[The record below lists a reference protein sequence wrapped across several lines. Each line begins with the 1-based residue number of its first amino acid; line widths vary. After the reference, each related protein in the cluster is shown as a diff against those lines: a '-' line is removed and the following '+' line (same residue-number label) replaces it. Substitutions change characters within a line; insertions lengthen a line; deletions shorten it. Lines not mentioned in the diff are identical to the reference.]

1 MVAENQEP
9 DGTSCVSTADF
20 PRAVCANEEAYAMW
34 IQLFTVVLTIAL
46 GFGLG
51 ALALESY
58 EEAKPVRNLRQ
69 LM

>member
-1 MVAENQEP
+1 
-9 DGTSCVSTADF
+9 
-20 PRAVCANEEAYAMW
+20 MW

-58 EEAKPVRNLRQ
+58 EEAKSGRNLPVRNLRQ
-69 LM
+69 RM

>member
-1 MVAENQEP
+1 
-9 DGTSCVSTADF
+9 
-20 PRAVCANEEAYAMW
+20 MW
-34 IQLFTVVLTIAL
+34 IQLFTVVLAIAL

-69 LM
+69 RM